1 MGKKKVVKKEKE
13 TDVFAEE
20 KEEVKG
26 KLYNP
31 IGNAELVERITR
43 LEWRVDSIIEKH
55 DSCKSL
61 KGI

>member
-1 MGKKKVVKKEKE
+1 MGKKKAEKKEPVELISKE
-13 TDVFAEE
+13 RK
-20 KEEVKG
+20 KER
-26 KLYNP
+26 
-31 IGNAELVERITR
+31 ELEERITR